1 MEGAPTLRQ
10 STSAQSLLTDSVGSQ
25 NSMLSHSMSKSD
37 IFAMR
42 RRLEA
47 QWRMNRT
54 RQIHE
59 LRRTFIHF
67 CVNEGLGTATTAPT
81 EQYDRYQADA
91 GIKLLLPKKEVR
103 PSRNALSARGCSR
116 SARTCTH
123 KRLTALVPC
132 DARALGCT
140 GAHARANSAR
150 IEAIHRLATSLAQLD
165 YSTPTRAK
173 AVARSTQCG
182 VALKQAP
189 RGRSLNL
196 STAATQESGEARKLR
211 IRRILPLYAGK
222 TPPST
227 Y

>member
-1 MEGAPTLRQ
+1 MEGAAPTLRQ

-103 PSRNALSARGCSR
+103 PSRNAPFARGCSR
-116 SARTCTH
+116 
-123 KRLTALVPC
+123 KRAHVHAPKAHRPRSVRC
-132 DARALGCT
+132 CADDANVRPTGKHVLLDGTDPPPHRQPGLG
-140 GAHARANSAR
+140 
-150 IEAIHRLATSLAQLD
+150 
-165 YSTPTRAK
+165 
-173 AVARSTQCG
+173 
-182 VALKQAP
+182 
-189 RGRSLNL
+189 
-196 STAATQESGEARKLR
+196 
-211 IRRILPLYAGK
+211 
-222 TPPST
+222 
-227 Y
+227 

>member
-1 MEGAPTLRQ
+1 MEGAAPTLRQ

-25 NSMLSHSMSKSD
+25 NLMLSHSMSKSD

-103 PSRNALSARGCSR
+103 PSRNAPFARGCSR

-132 DARALGCT
+132 DAAQMMRMYGRPGNMFCWTALIRHLLANPDLVDLPKPLIPEPNINPSQMLRTLRATYNGPAYNRAL
-140 GAHARANSAR
+140 HMQSM
-150 IEAIHRLATSLAQLD
+150 EML
-165 YSTPTRAK
+165 P
-173 AVARSTQCG
+173 
-182 VALKQAP
+182 P
-189 RGRSLNL
+189 M
-196 STAATQESGEARKLR
+196 SG
-211 IRRILPLYAGK
+211 
-222 TPPST
+222 
-227 Y
+227 

>member
-1 MEGAPTLRQ
+1 MEGAAPTLRQ

-91 GIKLLLPKKEVR
+91 GIKLLLPKKEAR
-103 PSRNALSARGCSR
+103 PHAMPRLPGAAAAARAR
-116 SARTCTH
+116 ART
-123 KRLTALVPC
+123 K
-132 DARALGCT
+132 G
-140 GAHARANSAR
+140 S
-150 IEAIHRLATSLAQLD
+150 
-165 YSTPTRAK
+165 
-173 AVARSTQCG
+173 
-182 VALKQAP
+182 
-189 RGRSLNL
+189 
-196 STAATQESGEARKLR
+196 
-211 IRRILPLYAGK
+211 
-222 TPPST
+222 PPSFHAMLRR
-227 Y
+227 

>member
-1 MEGAPTLRQ
+1 MELSAPTLRQ

-91 GIKLLLPKKEVR
+91 GCKLLLPKKEACAPHATPR
-103 PSRNALSARGCSR
+103 LPGAAAAALAR
-116 SARTCTH
+116 ART
-123 KRLTALVPC
+123 K
-132 DARALGCT
+132 G
-140 GAHARANSAR
+140 S
-150 IEAIHRLATSLAQLD
+150 
-165 YSTPTRAK
+165 
-173 AVARSTQCG
+173 
-182 VALKQAP
+182 
-189 RGRSLNL
+189 
-196 STAATQESGEARKLR
+196 
-211 IRRILPLYAGK
+211 
-222 TPPST
+222 PPSFHAMLRR
-227 Y
+227 

>member
-1 MEGAPTLRQ
+1 MEGAAPTLRQ

-59 LRRTFIHF
+59 LRRTLIHF

-91 GIKLLLPKKEVR
+91 GIKLLLPKKEAR
-103 PSRNALSARGCSR
+103 PHAMPRLPGAAAARM
-116 SARTCTH
+116 H
-123 KRLTALVPC
+123 QRLTALLPR
-132 DARALGCT
+132 DAAQMMRMYGRPGNMFCWTALIRHLIANPDLVDLPKPLIPEPNINPSQMLRTLRATYNGPAYNRAL
-140 GAHARANSAR
+140 HMQSM
-150 IEAIHRLATSLAQLD
+150 EML
-165 YSTPTRAK
+165 P
-173 AVARSTQCG
+173 
-182 VALKQAP
+182 P
-189 RGRSLNL
+189 M
-196 STAATQESGEARKLR
+196 SG
-211 IRRILPLYAGK
+211 
-222 TPPST
+222 
-227 Y
+227 